1 MKKIR
6 LATLFSGIGAI
17 EHAFDKKHL
26 NYELVFACDNGER
39 YIKDSYED
47 ILKKIDGKSDSE
59 IQKVIKRIYDDTG
72 KPNNVKKTYFA
83 NYKISE
89 NKWFEDIRFLNGKQF
104 EGKVDILV
112 GGSPCQSFS
121 ISGKRAGL
129 EDARG
134 TLFFDYARM
143 ISETKPK
150 VFIYENVPGLLN
162 HDGGKTFK
170 IITEIF
176 DSLGYEWSF
185 QKLAAKDFDIPQN
198 RTRVFVVGF
207 RKDVG
212 KNGFTFPKG
221 HKLSLETKDFL
232 EDADGVTK
240 IDHKYFHGEKGF
252 KWVTSE
258 KSLKKRVSINSKISR
273 TQAANQQ
280 FNWCGDMIFYPIE
293 KQKWAIDDP
302 KVYVGTFKGVRGV
315 IRKLTPRECLRLMGF
330 SDDFKIVVPDNVMYR
345 QSGNSIVVNVLEAI
359 IDEIIK
365 TGVFNDD

>member
-1 MKKIR
+1 MKKIH

-17 EHAFDKKHL
+17 EQAFDKKHI
-26 NYELVFACDNGER
+26 NYDIVFACDNGER
-39 YIKDSYED
+39 YIKESYED
-47 ILKKIDGKSDSE
+47 ILKSLKGKSDLE
-59 IQKVIKRIYDDTG
+59 IQKAVKDIYDSTG

-89 NKWFEDIRFLNGKQF
+89 DRWFEDIRFLNGEQF
-104 EGKVDILV
+104 KGKVDLLV

-121 ISGKRAGL
+121 IRGKRAGL

-134 TLFFDYARM
+134 TLFFDYARL
-143 ISETKPK
+143 IKETQPRA
-150 VFIYENVPGLLN
+150 FIYENVPGLLS
-162 HDGGKTFK
+162 HDSGRTFK

-176 DSLGYEWSF
+176 DSLGYEWSYK
-185 QKLAAKDFDIPQN
+185 KLAAKDFGIPQN

-207 RKDVG
+207 RKDIT
-212 KNGFTFPKG
+212 KKEFSCPKG
-221 HKLSLETKDFL
+221 SKLTKQTMDFL
-232 EDADGVTK
+232 DDADGKTQ
-240 IDHKYFHGEKGF
+240 IDRKYFHGEKGF

-293 KQKWAIDDP
+293 KQKWAIEDP
-302 KVYVGTFKGVRGV
+302 KVYVGTFKGVEGV

-330 SDDFKIVVPDNVMYR
+330 SDDFKIVVEDNVMYR

-359 IDEIIK
+359 IDEIMK